1 MADAADSRDSEN
13 NWVIANNEAFPV
25 ETLGAAQT
33 GSPNVPEDH
42 GPADSEKSH
51 KAEEIESSSSLKE
64 TKDSEPPSLPAET
77 LIPEQQ
83 VDITPEEPEVIPEDT
98 EQLLPKPRSAFTS
111 KVEHCVLSLAQYIPD
126 TLKSWG
132 ESSASRTDEDLE
144 EVSCSSSD
152 DDVEGLRKRKLRGT
166 SPVSVGAVPKE
177 VAEQEED
184 GGFGLTLNK
193 CIIAALALIGIG
205 FLAFSGGFG
214 TEEDSPQTVITRS
227 VSGEDGQPQAIADI
241 QDWMEKHAAQFS
253 GDPGSFKVISDLL
266 DKVAKENQDI
276 RHMQAKLQAQ
286 KEELESLLNI
296 SESERVSP
304 SPQHEGLSE
313 ENIRL
318 KDVLLKEETAH
329 LSAQEELQS
338 LQEKLETLEGNSL
351 ESQQLVLEN
360 TKLKEELDISRKQIE
375 SFLTQKETLV
385 AESQMLRQELDKQR
399 SLVASI
405 RRDLESLT
413 TQQDTP
419 DLVVDEQ
426 QLQGKISDLSSR
438 LALEVQRSETWEK
451 TYVEHAEK
459 RKAQVG
465 DHSHKEWKKGERQ
478 SRTSNM
484 SISAGEF
491 KKFGKDHGRRQK
503 EGEVKEPQHEE
514 WKRKKHEHRE
524 EQKEQPWHN
533 KKHREWERE
542 QQRKELQTES
552 TVEELGKIQ
561 EQRHS
566 DSAHHSHENTERNWK
581 EKHSKH
587 HHGETEGG
595 FHPRKGQKDFHAQKE
610 EEDNHKRKEQ
620 GEKKHKKDSHH
631 RHHEHNKFWKKLS
644 DHQYRIPEGCSGLED
659 CARKDGIDLFNLELK
674 PVQRKQ
680 FEDLLKSYLAKTNFS
695 DHLPGLIPLLDGFFE
710 GPVFSHDKIRFRD
723 FVDDVEDFL
732 EDLAKKETGSDD
744 AVDDFEKYVYIH
756 FFGEEAT
763 KKKRYN
769 KKDAHKKTDPDK
781 DHWKKSSIHEPH
793 HHRNTEPRKKPAQM
807 ENSQAE
813 SRHKSSKEGKDPH
826 TSKYKPSVKTYRDND
841 VPSHQ
846 NQQRTPN
853 RHYQEKQDDKDHKY
867 EHEGTQNYKSTKY
880 HFHKDRDEHGHKKF
894 NPRYEE
900 EVGLNYHHVE
910 KGSNFKKEQNY
921 HQLDRKTYK
930 PQNEKREGD
939 AHGYKHK
946 KYDTYDESWSQSRHK
961 KNKEEVGHQ
970 KYGDH
975 KPTFES
981 NGKPEQ
987 GHKAK
992 YTSPHNQN
1000 ERDGKPVNLQDHKLH
1015 KQKHEKDMFN
1025 KHHKMSKEHHREYE
1039 SHDHYNVYQKSPEK
1053 KPWKESRNHEQGPDE
1068 FSYNKD
1074 RKAFHHYSSDRKSNK
1089 DRNKNHHKASN
1100 HKWQKENPRDHKHNI
1115 NTDGDN

>member
-25 ETLGAAQT
+25 ETLGAAHT
-33 GSPNVPEDH
+33 ESPNVPEAH
-42 GPADSEKSH
+42 GPADCEKSH

-64 TKDSEPPSLPAET
+64 AKDSEPPSLPAGT

-83 VDITPEEPEVIPEDT
+83 VDLTPEEPEVIPGDT
-98 EQLLPKPRSAFTS
+98 EQLLPKPCSAFTS
-111 KVEHCVLSLAQYIPD
+111 KVERCVLSLAQYIPD

-177 VAEQEED
+177 VAEQEDD

-214 TEEDSPQTVITRS
+214 TEEDSPQTI
-227 VSGEDGQPQAIADI
+227 EDN
-241 QDWMEKHAAQFS
+241 DWMEKHAAQFS

-313 ENIRL
+313 ENMRL

-329 LSAQEELQS
+329 LAAQEELQS
-338 LQEKLETLEGNSL
+338 LQEKFETLEGNSL
-351 ESQQLVLEN
+351 ESQQLVSEN
-360 TKLKEELDISRKQIE
+360 AKLKEELDISRKQIE

-465 DHSHKEWKKGERQ
+465 DHIHKEWKKGERQ
-478 SRTSNM
+478 SRTNNM

-533 KKHREWERE
+533 KKHRHWERE
-542 QQRKELQTES
+542 QQRKELQMES
-552 TVEELGKIQ
+552 TVEELGKNQ

-566 DSAHHSHENTERNWK
+566 DSAHRSHENTERNWK

-595 FHPRKGQKDFHAQKE
+595 FHPRKGQKDFHHAQKE
-610 EEDNHKRKEQ
+610 EDNHERKEQ
-620 GEKKHKKDSHH
+620 GEKTHKKDSHH

-680 FEDLLKSYLAKTNFS
+680 FEDLLKRF
-695 DHLPGLIPLLDGFFE
+695 IPLLDGFFE
-710 GPVFSHDKIRFRD
+710 GPVFSHDKVRFRD
-723 FVDDVEDFL
+723 FVDDDELLKIYLLTAESL
-732 EDLAKKETGSDD
+732 ET
-744 AVDDFEKYVYIH
+744 
-756 FFGEEAT
+756 
-763 KKKRYN
+763 
-769 KKDAHKKTDPDK
+769 
-781 DHWKKSSIHEPH
+781 SS
-793 HHRNTEPRKKPAQM
+793 R
-807 ENSQAE
+807 NSQYE
-813 SRHKSSKEGKDPH
+813 LLQ
-826 TSKYKPSVKTYRDND
+826 YK
-841 VPSHQ
+841 
-846 NQQRTPN
+846 
-853 RHYQEKQDDKDHKY
+853 
-867 EHEGTQNYKSTKY
+867 
-880 HFHKDRDEHGHKKF
+880 
-894 NPRYEE
+894 
-900 EVGLNYHHVE
+900 
-910 KGSNFKKEQNY
+910 
-921 HQLDRKTYK
+921 
-930 PQNEKREGD
+930 
-939 AHGYKHK
+939 
-946 KYDTYDESWSQSRHK
+946 
-961 KNKEEVGHQ
+961 
-970 KYGDH
+970 
-975 KPTFES
+975 
-981 NGKPEQ
+981 
-987 GHKAK
+987 
-992 YTSPHNQN
+992 
-1000 ERDGKPVNLQDHKLH
+1000 
-1015 KQKHEKDMFN
+1015 
-1025 KHHKMSKEHHREYE
+1025 
-1039 SHDHYNVYQKSPEK
+1039 
-1053 KPWKESRNHEQGPDE
+1053 
-1068 FSYNKD
+1068 
-1074 RKAFHHYSSDRKSNK
+1074 
-1089 DRNKNHHKASN
+1089 
-1100 HKWQKENPRDHKHNI
+1100 
-1115 NTDGDN
+1115 